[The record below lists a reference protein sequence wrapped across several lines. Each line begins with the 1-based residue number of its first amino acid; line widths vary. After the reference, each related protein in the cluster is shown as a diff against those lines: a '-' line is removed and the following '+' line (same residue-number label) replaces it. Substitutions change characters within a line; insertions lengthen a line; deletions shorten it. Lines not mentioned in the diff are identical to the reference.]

1 MMRGLDAK
9 LKQHLLAVA
18 ALDANEL
25 QVAEKVAFR
34 RQEALAQALLRM
46 ELIRSDL
53 LHAHIVNALGFPLLE
68 LDNCAVHQDLAVSL
82 GESFC
87 RQHGVVPVH
96 PESSGGL
103 VDLVFIEPDNIIS
116 VDTVRQRLGAVD
128 FRVCM
133 ADKQAITRMLG
144 LAFTRVN
151 VQEVSDS
158 APDAVTQLQELLSL
172 AIEQSASDV
181 HIEPT
186 GDCARVRFRCDGVL
200 HCWRHLSLEQ
210 WQPLVGRIKV
220 LAGLDIADS
229 RSPQDGRLTHV
240 SGGREVDVRVS
251 VMPTDCGEATVLR
264 LLDRHRNALDF
275 DGLGIQPEQQRQLRT
290 MLSRPEG
297 MLLVCGPTGSGKSTT
312 LYALVES
319 IRGES
324 LNILTL
330 EDPVEYPAT
339 WVRQSSINDSVSMGY
354 AEGVRAALRQDPDVM
369 LIGEMRDADTA
380 KMALRAAMTGH
391 RVLTTVHANSAI
403 SSIGRLLDL
412 GLQPSLLAGN
422 VIGVIAQRL
431 LRRLCDH
438 CKCEDPTRP
447 QYFVAVG
454 CELCHQRGYSGR
466 RPILELWHLDSDFD
480 ELLHT
485 GSSRVQLEKLSVEKG
500 RIGLKDAALILVQR
514 GETSVEEV
522 ERVIGPVKELANG

>member
-1 MMRGLDAK
+1 MGGLDSK
-9 LKQHLLAVA
+9 LKQYLLTVA
-18 ALDANEL
+18 AIDPGEL
-25 QVAEKVAFR
+25 QVAVEVAIR

-46 ELIRSDL
+46 ELIERDL
-53 LHAHIVNALGFPLLE
+53 LHRHIVDALGFPLLD
-68 LDNCAVHQDLAVSL
+68 LDNCTVHSALAECL
-82 GESFC
+82 GELLC
-87 RQHGVVPVH
+87 RQYGVVPVH
-96 PESSGGL
+96 PVGPNSL
-103 VDLVFIEPDNIIS
+103 VDLVFSEPDNIIA
-116 VDTVRQRLGAVD
+116 VDTIRQRLGAMG

-158 APDAVTQLQELLSL
+158 APDAVTQLEELLSL

-200 HCWRHLSLEQ
+200 HCWRHISLQQ

-229 RSPQDGRLTHV
+229 RSPQDGRLTHA

-251 VMPTDCGEATVLR
+251 VMPTDCGEAAVLR
-264 LLDRHRNALDF
+264 LLDRNRNALDF
-275 DGLGIQPEQQRQLRT
+275 DGLGILSEQQIQLQA
-290 MLSRPEG
+290 MLGRPEG

-354 AEGVRAALRQDPDVM
+354 GEGVRAALRQDPDVM

-380 KMALRAAMTGH
+380 QMSLRAAMTGH
-391 RVLTTVHANSAI
+391 RVLTTVHANSAM

-412 GLQPSLLAGN
+412 GLQPSLIAGN

-431 LRRLCDH
+431 LRRLCVH
-438 CKCEDPTRP
+438 CKSQDPTRP
-447 QYFVAVG
+447 RCFVAVG
-454 CELCHQRGYSGR
+454 CERCHQRGYSGR
-466 RPILELWHLDSDFD
+466 RPILEIWHLDSDFD

-485 GSSRVQLEKLSVEKG
+485 GASRYQLEKLSAEKG
-500 RIGLKDAALILVQR
+500 HSGLKDAALALMQC
-514 GETSVEEV
+514 GETSAEEV
-522 ERVIGPVKELANG
+522 ERVIGPVEELANG